1 MATLT
6 ALFDACVLYPQTLRD
21 LLLNLA
27 RTNLFRARWTD
38 LINDE
43 WTRKLLEKNP
53 GKADRVARTLAL
65 VNQSVEDC
73 LITDYEEIIPTLQL
87 PDPDDRH
94 VLAAAIVGQSDL
106 IITLNLD
113 DFPPEKLKPF
123 GVEAQHPDTFI
134 AYLIG
139 LDQEAVCD
147 AIRRMRERYKN
158 PPMTPAEYLDSLD
171 KKGLTKSAGLLQD
184 LLDWI

>member
-1 MATLT
+1 VATLT

-27 RTNLFRARWTD
+27 RTDLFRARWTD
-38 LINDE
+38 LINEE

-53 GKADRVARTLAL
+53 EKADRVARTLAL

-73 LITDYEEIIPTLQL
+73 LISGYEEVIQTLQL

-94 VLAAAIVGQSDL
+94 VLAAAIVGQADL

-113 DFPPEKLKPF
+113 DFPPEQLEPF
-123 GVEAQHPDTFI
+123 GIEAQHPDTFV
-134 AYLIG
+134 AYLVG
-139 LDQEAVCD
+139 LDHNAETR
-147 AIRRMRERYKN
+147 IMPRRK
-158 PPMTPAEYLDSLD
+158 
-171 KKGLTKSAGLLQD
+171 
-184 LLDWI
+184 